1 MPIEIQP
8 VRAADVEA
16 IALLAREIW
25 QSAYAGIISQ
35 DQIDYMLAQRYNSE
49 RLLAELAQSGLWWDQ
64 AFIDG
69 ERAGFCSCYL
79 TDQSGEIKLDKVY
92 VHPGRQRSGIGAA
105 LIERVLAHGRDHG
118 CHTLVLAVNKQNS
131 KAIAAYE
138 KSGFSVRDAVR
149 VDIGGGFVMDDFIM
163 TRSIPGLPKANAMK
177 LKFSKMHGLGN
188 DFVVL
193 DGVRQSLTL
202 TPEQLRHLAD
212 RHFGVGCDQILL
224 VEPAA
229 QPGVD
234 FRYRIFNADG
244 GEVEQCGNGA
254 RCFVRF
260 VHDHGLTDKREI
272 RVETMSGVIGPRL
285 EADGLVTVDMGVP
298 VFEPEKIPF
307 VSPSAEMVQPLMVRD
322 RDVMITAVSMGNPH
336 AVQVVADVD
345 EAPVAKDGPL
355 IETHP
360 RFPQRVNA
368 GFMQILDRHAIRLRV
383 HERGAGE
390 TLACG
395 TGACAAAVTGVVRG
409 LVDSPVR
416 VETRGGDLSIS
427 WAGAGTPVLMTGP
440 AVTVFSGEID
450 L

>member
-1 MPIEIQP
+1 
-8 VRAADVEA
+8 
-16 IALLAREIW
+16 
-25 QSAYAGIISQ
+25 
-35 DQIDYMLAQRYNSE
+35 
-49 RLLAELAQSGLWWDQ
+49 
-64 AFIDG
+64 
-69 ERAGFCSCYL
+69 
-79 TDQSGEIKLDKVY
+79 
-92 VHPGRQRSGIGAA
+92 
-105 LIERVLAHGRDHG
+105 
-118 CHTLVLAVNKQNS
+118 
-131 KAIAAYE
+131 
-138 KSGFSVRDAVR
+138 
-149 VDIGGGFVMDDFIM
+149 
-163 TRSIPGLPKANAMK
+163 MK

-212 RHFGVGCDQILL
+212 RHFGIGCDQILL

-229 QPGVD
+229 QPSVD

-260 VHDHGLTDKREI
+260 VHDQGLTDKREI

-395 TGACAAAVTGVVRG
+395 TGACAAAVTGIVRG

-416 VETRGGDLSIS
+416 VETRGGELSIA

-440 AVTVFSGEID
+440 AVTVFSGEIE